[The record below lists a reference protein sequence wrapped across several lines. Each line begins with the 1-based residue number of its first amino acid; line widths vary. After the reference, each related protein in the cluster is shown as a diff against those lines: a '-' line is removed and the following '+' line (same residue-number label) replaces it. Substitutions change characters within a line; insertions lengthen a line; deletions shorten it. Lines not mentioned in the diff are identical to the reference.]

1 MVNSTGEGRRKSIKE
16 QGENRENIVEG
27 KGRENIQV

>member
-1 MVNSTGEGRRKSIKE
+1 MVSSTGEGRRESIKE
-16 QGENRENIVEG
+16 QEENRENIVEG